1 MTFEAFPGP
10 IVLALHFAAP
20 WVLLA
25 LALAGVPI
33 LLHWLFRR
41 PQLEERWAAME
52 ILRRAMARR
61 SRRTRLQTLLLLA
74 VRVLL
79 IAVVALAFARPTRE
93 SGSLPATTPEAHR
106 RILIVD
112 TSLSMGSTE
121 QGETP
126 LDQARTQ
133 MRRILSEGAPGDS
146 YRMLAI
152 GPSAVSPIVIQ
163 YSATDPAAIARE
175 IDGLEQSDGLGEPAA
190 ALETA
195 LAWIEKSAAKNRDD
209 WEVVIL
215 SDFQKAN
222 WSGGSQR
229 PSQIAS
235 LLQSLAKGAHLV
247 LQPCGRANV
256 GNSAIVRVD
265 RKDNLVR
272 TGQPVHFQITVEGF
286 EAQPRSGVA
295 LEARVD
301 ESVRA
306 VARIDLPARGPAVA
320 DLTVTF
326 DAPGPRAIEFTLSPD
341 EVAADDRAFHIVN
354 VRDHL
359 RVLIVGASGRAAGLR
374 PRDYLRLALDP
385 ESLKNSATP
394 QTSHRWM
401 QIEAVDDFNL
411 ARQRLEQFDVVFLA
425 GVPRVTP
432 GEAERLD
439 RFVREG
445 GGLIVG
451 LSPNI
456 DVENY
461 NTQLFRSGEGLLPAK
476 VAGWTTGDGDVE
488 SAKTF
493 EPGPQPHPLLDPF
506 IGNPDSGLTT
516 TQVWSYARV
525 ESAREPAVLV
535 LSNGDPVL
543 LEGRFGRGR
552 CLMTTI
558 SFDEQGSNW
567 TVWPSFVPLIQE
579 MTAYVATAGD
589 PPIVTAGEP
598 LPFAVNRNDVRVRL
612 PNGDL
617 EPLVRDPSSNKDAED
632 GVLTETRFAGIY
644 RIASEEVSAA
654 TSGASGSLPYWNGE
668 TRLAAVNPNTNES
681 RIERLTSD
689 ELDGLL
695 AGAPH
700 ALGSEDHRAIS
711 PAGVESTSQ
720 RDLSTPFL
728 WCVLMLAVAE
738 VLLTWRF
745 AWGAAFLAIC
755 VTGTAAWLMT
765 RILS

>member
-1 MTFEAFPGP
+1 
-10 IVLALHFAAP
+10 
-20 WVLLA
+20 
-25 LALAGVPI
+25 
-33 LLHWLFRR
+33 
-41 PQLEERWAAME
+41 
-52 ILRRAMARR
+52 
-61 SRRTRLQTLLLLA
+61 
-74 VRVLL
+74 
-79 IAVVALAFARPTRE
+79 
-93 SGSLPATTPEAHR
+93 
-106 RILIVD
+106 
-112 TSLSMGSTE
+112 
-121 QGETP
+121 
-126 LDQARTQ
+126 
-133 MRRILSEGAPGDS
+133 
-146 YRMLAI
+146 
-152 GPSAVSPIVIQ
+152 VSI
-163 YSATDPAAIARE
+163 DPVAIARE
-175 IDGLEQSDGLGEPAA
+175 IDGLEQSDGLGEPAV

-195 LAWIEKSAAKNRDD
+195 LGWIEKSAAKNRDD

-215 SDFQKAN
+215 SDFQKVN
-222 WSGGSQR
+222 WTGAEQR

-235 LLQSLAKGAHLV
+235 LLQSIAKSSHLV
-247 LQPCGRANV
+247 LQPCGRPSV

-272 TGQPVHFQITVEGF
+272 TGQPVHFQVTVEGF

-295 LEARVD
+295 IEARVD

-306 VARIDLPARGPAVA
+306 VARVDLPARGPAVA
-320 DLTVTF
+320 DLTVSF
-326 DAPGPRAIEFTLSPD
+326 DTPGAKAIEFTLSPD
-341 EVAADDRAFHIVN
+341 EVAADDRAFHIVP

-359 RVLIVGASGRAAGLR
+359 RVLIVGSSGRTAGLR

-394 QTSHRWM
+394 QTSNRWM

-411 ARQRLEQFDVVFLA
+411 ARQRLDQFDVVFLA

-432 GEAERLD
+432 SEAGRLD
-439 RFVREG
+439 SFVREG

-461 NTQLFRSGEGLLPAK
+461 NAQLFRSGEGLLPAR
-476 VAGWTTGDGDVE
+476 VAGWTSGEGDVD

-493 EPGPQPHPLLDPF
+493 EPGPQPHSLLDPF

-525 ESAREPAVLV
+525 ESAREPAVLA

-543 LEGRFGRGR
+543 LEGRFGRGL

-589 PPIVTAGEP
+589 PPIVTAGQP
-598 LPFAVNRNDVRVRL
+598 LPFAVDRNDVRVRL

-617 EPLVRDPSSNKDAED
+617 EPLIRNASSNNDAEER
-632 GVLTETRFAGIY
+632 VLADTRFAGIY
-644 RIASEEVSAA
+644 RIASEDVGAA
-654 TSGASGSLPYWNGE
+654 TSGESGSLPGWNGE
-668 TRLAAVNPNTNES
+668 SRLAAVNPDTNES

-689 ELDGLL
+689 ELEGLL
-695 AGAPH
+695 AGVPH
-700 ALGSEDHRAIS
+700 AIGSEGGRATS

-720 RDLSTPFL
+720 RDLATPLL
-728 WCVLMLAVAE
+728 WCVLMLAIAE
-738 VLLTWRF
+738 VLLTWKF
-745 AWGAAFLAIC
+745 AWGAAFLALC
-755 VTGTAAWLMT
+755 ATGTAASLMA
-765 RILS
+765 RLLS